1 MGPLEIISLGLNK
14 YKAHLSFMAFF
25 SLLPRFKTLVGWF
38 SPTGNG
44 IGEWRKSCVDPKS
57 LFGSPNRIL
66 GVKPYKMKMLMV
78 LFSLI
83 WNLSIA
89 CTPSV
94 WQNVR
99 VRRQLGRFD
108 DYLSFVE

>member
-25 SLLPRFKTLVGWF
+25 SLLPRFKTLVGWS

-78 LFSLI
+78 LFSLFGT
-83 WNLSIA
+83 WVLHA
-89 CTPSV
+89 HQV
-94 WQNVR
+94 FGKMLEW
-99 VRRQLGRFD
+99 D
-108 DYLSFVE
+108 DSWGGLTIIFHL